1 MTIIQLGSGLA
12 ERAGPWTGGGVE
24 GGEGRGVREVYCL
37 YIYALF
43 SLVDWAQSTS
53 QLTNLVLTA
62 KKKSAPACSTFT
74 FTVDSLSEHGT
85 VDFPFKS
92 TRGEKDRV
100 I

>member
-62 KKKSAPACSTFT
+62 KKKKCP
-74 FTVDSLSEHGT
+74 SLQYLYVHCGFAKRARNCGLSL
-85 VDFPFKS
+85 
-92 TRGEKDRV
+92 
-100 I
+100 